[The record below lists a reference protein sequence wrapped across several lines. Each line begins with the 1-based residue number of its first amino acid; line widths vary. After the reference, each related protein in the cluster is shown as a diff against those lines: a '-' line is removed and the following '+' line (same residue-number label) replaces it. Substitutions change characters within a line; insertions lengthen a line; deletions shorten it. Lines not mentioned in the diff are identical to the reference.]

1 MRHRDIALPL
11 TATYLLRRAL
21 IPTCFLPR
29 LAVEAPPRGDGCAL
43 VDLEIERGLIAR
55 IAPAAHGRAD
65 ENILDLEG
73 RQVWPR
79 LVDMH
84 THLDKGEVA
93 PRANA
98 DGTLDGGA
106 NATAA
111 DRRFWTPDDLRARMD
126 FAIRCAYAQGVSAIR
141 THLDS
146 NHDGVATA
154 WSVFNELREEWAG
167 RVLLQGVGL
176 VPLPHFTGPLG
187 VEIADL
193 VTRHGGVLGAVT
205 DAIGTAWSDPSSALD
220 RALDSFLTIAAE
232 RDLDVDLHVDQ
243 TASVGAFA
251 LPHIARAVMRGKFA
265 GQVVCGHCVNLSLQP
280 EAIIQETAALCREAN
295 IGIVT
300 LPAQMMYLMDRSP
313 LRTPRWRG
321 VTAGKELL
329 AAGVPLAVAGDNC
342 RDAWFPY
349 GNHDMVETFQQG
361 VKVLQLDHPIANT
374 PATVGPIPAALMKI
388 GALGSIVAGEPADL
402 ILFSARTLDELMS
415 RPQSDRIVVNRGV
428 GAQCVLPDY
437 SELDQWVIGKTA
449 VSHTGRRDQ

>member
-1 MRHRDIALPL
+1 MKHRDIALPFPANYVL
-11 TATYLLRRAL
+11 HRAL
-21 IPTCFLPR
+21 IPACFLPQF
-29 LAVEAPPRGDGCAL
+29 AVHVAPRGDGCAL
-43 VDLEIERGLIAR
+43 VDLEIERGVVAR
-55 IAPAAHGRAD
+55 IAPATGGRSG
-65 ENILDLEG
+65 ETIFDLEG

-84 THLDKGEVA
+84 THLDKGEAA

-111 DRRFWTPDDLRARMD
+111 DRRFWTADDLRARMD

-154 WSVFNELREEWAG
+154 WAVFNELREEWAG

-187 VEIADL
+187 VEIAEL
-193 VTRHGGVLGAVT
+193 VARYGGVLGAVT
-205 DAIGTAWSDPSSALD
+205 DAIGTAWSDPSAALD
-220 RALDSFLTIAAE
+220 HALDSYLTIAAE

-243 TASVGAFA
+243 TAGVSAFA
-251 LPHIARAVMRGKFA
+251 LPHIARAVMRNKFA

-280 EAIIQETAALCREAN
+280 EEINHETAALCREAK

-361 VKVLQLDHPIANT
+361 VKVLQLDHPISET

-388 GALGSIVAGEPADL
+388 GALGSVVAGEAADL
-402 ILFSARTLDELMS
+402 ILFAARTLDELMS

-428 GAQCVLPDY
+428 GALCVLPDY
-437 SELDQWVIGKTA
+437 SELDEWVMDRTA
-449 VSHTGRRDQ
+449 VSHSGRRDP